1 MFAPARASA
10 HPHLVRSSP
19 AAGAHLTS
27 SPSEIRLVFS
37 EAPMMAATHF
47 FLLSS
52 RNDTIHVDS
61 LRHDPTDSH
70 VVFAS
75 IRSALEPDS
84 YTVRWYTV
92 AADGHG
98 ANGRIMFT
106 VAGTRSVAPVA
117 SAHTAAPVD
126 SDTVEP
132 PGRDKKFAE
141 SAVQVA
147 LGTPMWFA
155 RWLAFISLFILIG
168 AASFKHLILDRTFRR
183 SSDSDVFYQIAATGA
198 ATAGLFAAIVLIIA
212 SVIKLYGE
220 TEVMHGV
227 SLGSILTATSWGHAW
242 LVQLIAGVLSLGAF
256 AAAHRRN
263 NSAWLIAAICA
274 LVLAATPA
282 LTGHAISSDEAVF
295 AVPVDIAHVLAGSVW
310 LGTLSL
316 ILMVGVGSAAK
327 SPDTSSI
334 GARLADMVNAFS
346 PIALLC
352 GALVVATGAA
362 TGLMH
367 VQPLSQ
373 LWKSTYGMALIVKLA
388 LVSLLFTL
396 GAWNWR
402 RVKPNLGGDEGVR
415 ALRFSAKLELT
426 ASVLV
431 LAVTAFL
438 VALPLPE

>member
-1 MFAPARASA
+1 
-10 HPHLVRSSP
+10 
-19 AAGAHLTS
+19 
-27 SPSEIRLVFS
+27 
-37 EAPMMAATHF
+37 MMAATHF

-52 RNDTIHVDS
+52 HNDTIHVDS
-61 LRHDPTDSH
+61 LRHDPADSH

-75 IRSALEPDS
+75 IPSALVPDS
-84 YTVRWYTV
+84 YTVHWYTV

-98 ANGRIMFT
+98 ANGKIAFT
-106 VAGTRSVAPVA
+106 VSGSQSSTSIATPKGAM
-117 SAHTAAPVD
+117 PVD
-126 SDTVEP
+126 TGNPTSPTP
-132 PGRDKKFAE
+132 DKKFAE

-147 LGTPMWFA
+147 LGAPMWFA
-155 RWLAFISLFILIG
+155 RWLGFVSLFVLIG

-183 SSDSDVFYQIAATGA
+183 SSDSEVFYQIAATGA
-198 ATAGLFAAIVLIIA
+198 ATAGLFAAIVLIVA

-220 TEVMHGV
+220 AEVMHGV
-227 SLGSILTATSWGHAW
+227 SLGSILASTSWGHAW
-242 LVQLIAGVLSLGAF
+242 VVQLIAAVVALAAF

-263 NSAWLIAAICA
+263 NSAWLITAVCA
-274 LVLAATPA
+274 LILAATPA

-316 ILMVGVGSAAK
+316 ILVVGLGSAAK
-327 SPDTSSI
+327 SPDTNSL

-346 PIALLC
+346 PVALVC
-352 GALVVATGAA
+352 GAMVVATGAA

-367 VQPLSQ
+367 VHPLSQ